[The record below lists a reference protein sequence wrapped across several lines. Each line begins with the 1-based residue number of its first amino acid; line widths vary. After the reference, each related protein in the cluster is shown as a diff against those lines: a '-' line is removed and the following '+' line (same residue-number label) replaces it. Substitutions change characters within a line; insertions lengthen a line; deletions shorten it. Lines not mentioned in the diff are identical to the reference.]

1 MDNADIVIVAMGSL
15 ALEAIVAAEM
25 LREEGYKIGVM
36 GLRLFRPFPKR
47 DVVNALRE
55 SRVIVVFDKNISYG
69 QEGATCSEIKSA
81 LYGSGARAAIRNFI
95 VGLGGRDVTAREM
108 ADAVKSSLQLLCD
121 TALSA
126 EYPQWI
132 CHI

>member
-1 MDNADIVIVAMGSL
+1 MDDADIVIVAMGSL
-15 ALEAIVAAEM
+15 AMEAMAASEM
-25 LREEGYKIGVM
+25 LREEGYKTGVL
-36 GLRLFRPFPKR
+36 GLRLFRPFPKK
-47 DVVNALRE
+47 DVVEALRE
-55 SRVIVVFDKNISYG
+55 SRAIMVFDKNISYG

-81 LYGSGARAAIRNFI
+81 LYGSGAKAAIRNFI

-108 ADAVKSSLQLLCD
+108 ADAVKSSLPSLSD
-121 TALSA
+121 TTLNR